1 MRCKAAALQA
11 LCLGASLA
19 AASPALA
26 FLCSFQTECY
36 EDNACAPST
45 FMLEVQLDE
54 NSISTEAGDWI
65 IVARKTEPALIT
77 MFAAAKGTEYLI
89 SITPEA
95 ARLSGHLN
103 AGPRA
108 IQYLGTCEGA
118 F

>member
-36 EDNACAPST
+36 EDDACAPST
-45 FMLEVQLDE
+45 FMLEVQFDE

>member
-1 MRCKAAALQA
+1 MRCKAATLKA

-19 AASPALA
+19 AASPAAA
-26 FLCSFQTECY
+26 FLCRFDTECY
-36 EDNACAPST
+36 EADSCAPST
-45 FMLEVQLDE
+45 FMLEVQLED

-65 IVARKTEPALIT
+65 IVAKKTEPALIT
-77 MFAAAKGTEYLI
+77 MFAAAKGTEYLM